1 MVIDACSIPKHL
13 NTNYET
19 NVLIMKQFN
28 QNWNNIANLLYEYPG
43 KEWKVRELSAKAN
56 MPLTTVH
63 RTLQSMRKTGFI
75 NERNALIVN
84 QYTKFLKTFH
94 MIDKLFSSGLLEFL
108 QQELVPSCIIIFGGV
123 RKGEYDADSDIDL
136 FVETTK
142 EKKVDLSVFEK
153 KLNHPIH

>member
-1 MVIDACSIPKHL
+1 
-13 NTNYET
+13 
-19 NVLIMKQFN
+19 
-28 QNWNNIANLLYEYPG
+28 
-43 KEWKVRELSAKAN
+43 
-56 MPLTTVH
+56 
-63 RTLQSMRKTGFI
+63 
-75 NERNALIVN
+75 
-84 QYTKFLKTFH
+84 

-153 KLNHPIH
+153 KLNHPIHLFVANKLSALHSKLVSNILNGIKLSGYVKVQ